1 MKDQDVK
8 LYALSTCI
16 HCKDTKEFLDKCG
29 VDYDCVD
36 VDKLEGDER
45 RQMIEEIKEIQPRVC
60 LPDADDRLQSHHRI
74 QKRRDKGGAESVMN
88 VEQLYEFLKKT
99 QEPKGYLFNKDK
111 TRVFHLLQGLLENRE
126 RYGYMCCPCRL
137 AAE

>member
-36 VDKLEGDER
+36 VDKLEDDER
-45 RQMIEEIKEIQPRVC
+45 RQMLEEIKKSNPGCAFPMLMIGSKVIIGFKREEI
-60 LPDADDRLQSHHRI
+60 
-74 QKRRDKGGAESVMN
+74 
-88 VEQLYEFLKKT
+88 
-99 QEPKGYLFNKDK
+99 
-111 TRVFHLLQGLLENRE
+111 RE
-126 RYGYMCCPCRL
+126 AL
-137 AAE
+137 NL